1 MKTRMPRMTLQPK
14 HAGSAPR
21 QDGMRLLRTLPPT
34 LLPALAAALLLL
46 PLSACKQE
54 QQEVADTPAPAVR
67 VLDTVVVHAQQVHDQ
82 LVLAARIQ
90 ANPTTVVKIYPP
102 ISGRV
107 LALRVLPGQ
116 EVRKGQTIAMLQS
129 SDLAQAK
136 SDYDKAKIEAAR
148 ADLQL
153 DRARE
158 LLKHEVMAQKDYDD
172 LAAID
177 ASDHAELARTIR
189 TLHILGYNET
199 DATDLV
205 AVRSP
210 IAGVVLDV
218 NTASGELQRSLDNAV
233 AIGTIADV
241 NPIWVVADLFP
252 RDVKAVRIGQ
262 PVDVS
267 VNGYPDVV
275 YHGVVSNISDAVD
288 PQTLTLKVRVV
299 LPNPRHLLKPQM
311 YATVA
316 VTNENRTAIVV
327 PSTAVIRD
335 GVSTFVYVETADGK
349 YQRRE
354 VQLGAAHDTSV
365 EIVGGLK
372 DGERVVGVGS
382 ELLRGMGAE

>member
-1 MKTRMPRMTLQPK
+1 
-14 HAGSAPR
+14 
-21 QDGMRLLRTLPPT
+21 MRLLR
-34 LLPALAAALLLL
+34 ALAGAAVPAVVAAVLLL
-46 PLSACKQE
+46 PLSACKREPQE
-54 QQEVADTPAPAVR
+54 AADTPVPAVR
-67 VLDTVVVHAQQVHDQ
+67 VLDTVVVHPQQVHDQ
-82 LVLAARIQ
+82 LVLAARVQ
-90 ANPTTVVKIYPP
+90 ANPTAVVKIYPP

-116 EVRKGQTIAMLQS
+116 EVQKGQTVAMLQS

-136 SDYDKAKIEAAR
+136 ADYEKAKIEAAR

-177 ASDHAELARTIR
+177 ASDHTDLARTIR
-189 TLHILGYNET
+189 TLHILGYKET

-233 AIGTIADV
+233 AIATIANV
-241 NPIWVVADLFP
+241 NPIWVVADLYP
-252 RDVKAVRIGQ
+252 RDVKAVRTGQ
-262 PVDVS
+262 PVDVRVS
-267 VNGYPDVV
+267 GYPDVV
-275 YHGVVSNISDAVD
+275 YHGVVDNISDAVD

-299 LPNPRHLLKPQM
+299 LPNSRHLLKPQM
-311 YATVA
+311 YATVS
-316 VTNENRTAIVV
+316 VTNESRTAIVL

-335 GVSTFVYVETADGK
+335 GISTFVYVENADGK
-349 YQRRE
+349 YQRRD
-354 VQLGAAHDTSV
+354 VQIGVAHDTSV

-382 ELLRGMGAE
+382 ELLRGTGAE